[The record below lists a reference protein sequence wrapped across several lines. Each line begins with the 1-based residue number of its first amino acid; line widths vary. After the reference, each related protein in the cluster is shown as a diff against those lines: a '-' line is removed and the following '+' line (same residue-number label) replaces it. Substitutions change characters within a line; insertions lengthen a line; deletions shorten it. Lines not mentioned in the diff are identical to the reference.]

1 MTMPSSRRFL
11 PALRRLLALGGL
23 LFGMAAHAAAPGS
36 GELRLHDRAGRVQSL
51 ASLDTDVEYHV
62 SGLLAEVQVRQQFR
76 NTGKD
81 WLEGDYLLPLP
92 VGAAVYSMAL
102 DIGERRIVADI
113 KPKEAARQVFA
124 QARAEGRK
132 AALIEADNGNLF
144 HTAVTNVAPGEM
156 VTVVLHYWQRV
167 DYQAGE
173 FSLRFPLTFTP
184 RYHMQTGAQPG
195 DTGVATPQVFTDDD
209 AAAPLRTHIAV
220 RLDAGVPLADISSP
234 SHAIVSARQ
243 GKKVWN
249 VQLRDD
255 SVLPD
260 RDFVLHWLPQ
270 PQTQPTVASFS
281 QDVDGTHYAM
291 LMLLPPQQQAQ
302 RLPRELILVIDTSGS
317 MGGESIRQA
326 RAALDLAL
334 SQLQPGDRFN
344 VVEFNSIL
352 DPWRPQA
359 VAATPEALQ
368 QARAWVS
375 RLEASGG
382 TEMEPALRFAL
393 AGHAPSGYVR
403 QVLFATDG
411 AVDDPNGL
419 MRVIDEQLG
428 DSRLF
433 PIGIG
438 SAPNAQFLQAAARHG
453 RGSETLIN
461 DTGTLTASMLQ
472 LLAKLDHP
480 ALRDLRV
487 DWPAGSEAYPRELPD
502 LYLGEPL
509 LVTAK
514 LPLRSA
520 KMQVH
525 GKLAD
530 RDWTTPMD
538 LSTPTAAEGL
548 DRLWAQSRIADLEDQ
563 LARGGDANELS
574 GEITRTALAAHLVS
588 RYTSL
593 VAVDTTPARSAGAAL
608 KHTQVPNVMPS
619 GTHFAGTAGDARFA
633 QTATP
638 AELELWLALLALLLA
653 ALAWR
658 MQRAAR

>member
-1 MTMPSSRRFL
+1 MPASRRF
-11 PALRRLLALGGL
+11 PSALCCLLALCGL
-23 LFGMAAHAAAPGS
+23 LFGMAAHAGTPGS
-36 GELRLHDRAGRVQSL
+36 GELRLHDRAGHMQSL

-62 SGLLAEVQVRQQFR
+62 SGLVAEVQVRQQFR

-92 VGAAVYSMAL
+92 IGAAVYSMAL

-113 KPKEAARQVFA
+113 KPKEAARKVFE
-124 QARAEGRK
+124 QARTEGRK

-144 HTAVTNVAPGEM
+144 RTAVTNVAPGEA
-156 VTVVLHYWQRV
+156 VTIVLHYWQRI

-195 DTGVATPQVFTDDD
+195 DTGIDAPQVFADDD
-209 AAAPLRTHIAV
+209 ASAPLRTHIAV
-220 RLDAGVPLADISSP
+220 RLDAGVPLADVASP
-234 SHAIVSARQ
+234 SHAIVSERR
-243 GKKVWN
+243 GKLWN
-249 VQLRDD
+249 IRLRDD

-260 RDFVLHWLPQ
+260 RDFVLHWTPQ
-270 PQTQPTVASFS
+270 PRTQPNVASFS

-334 SQLQPGDRFN
+334 SRLQPGDRFN

-352 DPWRPQA
+352 NPWQQQA
-359 VAATPEALQ
+359 VAATPAALQ
-368 QARAWVS
+368 QARAWVGQ
-375 RLEASGG
+375 LQAGGG

-393 AGHAPSGYVR
+393 GGHAPPGYVR

-419 MRVIDEQLG
+419 MHLIDERLG

-453 RGSETLIN
+453 RGSETVIA
-461 DTGTLTASMLQ
+461 DTGSLAASMQQ

-487 DWPAGSEAYPRELPD
+487 DWPAGSEAYPRQLPD

-514 LPLRSA
+514 LPQRIA
-520 KMQVH
+520 KVQVH

-530 RDWTTPMD
+530 RDWTVPAD
-538 LSTPTAAEGL
+538 LSTPAPAEGL
-548 DRLWAQSRIADLEDQ
+548 DRLWAQSRIADLEDR
-563 LARGGDANELS
+563 LARGGNAEELV

-593 VAVDTTPARSAGAAL
+593 VAVDTTPARSAEAAL
-608 KHTQVPNVMPS
+608 KHTQIPNVMPS
-619 GTHFAGTAGDARFA
+619 GTHFA

-638 AELELWLALLALLLA
+638 AELEGWLALLALLLA

>member
-1 MTMPSSRRFL
+1 MRTPPRFL
-11 PALRRLLALGGL
+11 PALHRLLALGCL
-23 LFGMAAHAAAPGS
+23 LFSIATHASAPDS
-36 GELRLHDRAGRVQSL
+36 GELRLHDQAGRMQSL

-62 SGLLAEVQVRQQFR
+62 SGLVAEVQVRQQFR
-76 NTGKD
+76 NTGKH

-92 VGAAVYSMAL
+92 AGAAVHSMAL

-113 KPKEAARQVFA
+113 KARDAARKVFE
-124 QARAEGRK
+124 QARAGGRK
-132 AALIEADNGNLF
+132 AALIEADSGNLF
-144 HTAVTNVAPGEM
+144 RTAVTNVAPGEA
-156 VTVVLHYWQRV
+156 VTIVLHYWQRV
-167 DYQAGE
+167 DYRSGE

-184 RYHMQTGAQPG
+184 RYHMQTGARPD
-195 DTGVATPQVFTDDD
+195 DTGIATPRLFADDG

-220 RLDAGVPLADISSP
+220 WLDAGVPLADVGSP
-234 SHAIVSARQ
+234 SHAIVSERQ
-243 GKKVWN
+243 GDSWSIH
-249 VQLRDD
+249 LRDD

-260 RDFVLHWLPQ
+260 RDFVLRWSPQ
-270 PQTQPTVASFS
+270 PQTQPNVASFS
-281 QDVDGTHYAM
+281 QDIDGAHYAM
-291 LMLLPPQQQAQ
+291 LMLLPPQQQTQ

-334 SQLQPGDRFN
+334 SRLQPGDRFN

-352 DPWRPQA
+352 DPWRAQA
-359 VAATPEALQ
+359 VAATPEAVQ

-375 RLEASGG
+375 QLQAEGG

-393 AGHAPSGYVR
+393 SGHAPSGYVR

-411 AVDDPNGL
+411 AVDNPNGL
-419 MRVIDEQLG
+419 MQLIDQRLG

-433 PIGIG
+433 PVGIG

-453 RGSETLIN
+453 RGSETLIT

-480 ALRDLRV
+480 ALHDLHV

-514 LPLRSA
+514 LPQRVA
-520 KMQVH
+520 KVQVH
-525 GKLAD
+525 GKLTD
-530 RDWTTPMD
+530 REWTAPMD
-538 LSTPTAAEGL
+538 LSTPAAAAGL

-563 LARGGDANELS
+563 LARGGDAKELAA
-574 GEITRTALAAHLVS
+574 EITRTALAAHLVS

-593 VAVDTTPARSAGAAL
+593 VAADTTPARSAAAAL
-608 KHTQVPNVMPS
+608 KHAQVPNVMPS
-619 GTHFAGTAGDARFA
+619 GTHFAGILAAGDARFA

>member
-1 MTMPSSRRFL
+1 MTAMYLSRRFL
-11 PALRRLLALGGL
+11 ITLRSLMAFAIVLLALPV
-23 LFGMAAHAAAPGS
+23 HATTDVASPGS
-36 GELRLHDRAGRVQSL
+36 GELRLHDRAGNSQSL

-62 SGLLAEVQVRQQFR
+62 SGLVAEVQVRQQFR
-76 NTGKD
+76 NSGRD

-92 VGAAVYSMAL
+92 TGAAVYSMSME
-102 DIGERRIVADI
+102 IGERRIVAEI
-113 KPKEAARQVFA
+113 KKKEAARQAFE
-124 QARAEGRK
+124 QARANGQK

-144 HTAVTNVAPGEM
+144 RTAVTNVAPGEA
-156 VTVVLHYWQRV
+156 VTIVLHYWQRV
-167 DYQAGE
+167 DYRAGE

-184 RYHMQTGAQPG
+184 RYHMTAGAQPG
-195 DTGVATPQVFTDDD
+195 DNGIASPQIFTADD
-209 AAAPLRTHIAV
+209 AGAPLRTHIAV
-220 RLDAGVPLADISSP
+220 RLDAGVALTDVSSP
-234 SHAIVSARQ
+234 SHAIVNTRE
-243 GKKVWN
+243 GKLWN
-249 VQLRDD
+249 IHLRDN

-260 RDFVLHWLPQ
+260 RDFVLRWQPK
-270 PQTQPTVASFS
+270 PQTQPNVASFD
-281 QDVDGTHYAM
+281 QDIDGTHYAM
-291 LMLLPPQQQAQ
+291 LMLLPPQQQAK

-334 SQLQPGDRFN
+334 TQLQPQDRFN

-352 DPWRPQA
+352 NPWRPAA

-368 QARAWVS
+368 RARRWVDQLQAG
-375 RLEASGG
+375 GG

-393 AGHAPSGYVR
+393 AGHAPDGYVR

-419 MRVIDEQLG
+419 MQVIDKQLG

-438 SAPNAQFLQAAARHG
+438 SAPYAEFLQAAARHG
-453 RGSETLIN
+453 RGSETLIA
-461 DTGTLTASMLQ
+461 DLGTLTEAMQ
-472 LLAKLDHP
+472 GLLAKLDHP
-480 ALRDLRV
+480 ALRDIKI
-487 DWPAGSEAYPRELPD
+487 DWPNGVDAYPRQLPD

-514 LPLRSA
+514 LAQPIG
-520 KMQVH
+520 KVQVH

-530 RDWTTPMD
+530 RDWTAPAD
-538 LSTPTAAEGL
+538 LSTSSAAEGL
-548 DRLWAQSRIADLEDQ
+548 DRLWAQARIADLEDQ
-563 LARGGDANELS
+563 LARGGDSNTLAEQ
-574 GEITRTALAAHLVS
+574 ITNTALAAHLVS

-593 VAVDTTPARSAGAAL
+593 VAVDRTPARSGDATL
-608 KHTQVPNVMPS
+608 KHSQVPNVMPA
-619 GTHFAGTAGDARFA
+619 GTHFA

-638 AELELWLALLALLLA
+638 AELELWLALIALLVA

-658 MQRAAR
+658 MQRSAR

>member
-1 MTMPSSRRFL
+1 MTMPGSRRFL
-11 PALRRLLALGGL
+11 PALRRLFALGGL
-23 LFGMAAHAAAPGS
+23 LFGIGVHAAAPGS
-36 GELRLHDRAGRVQSL
+36 GELRLHDRAGHVQSL

-62 SGLLAEVQVRQQFR
+62 SGLVAEVQVRQQFR
-76 NTGKD
+76 NAGKD
-81 WLEGDYLLPLP
+81 WLEGDYLLPLAA
-92 VGAAVYSMAL
+92 GAAVYSMAL

-113 KPKEAARQVFA
+113 KPKEEARQVFE

-132 AALIEADNGNLF
+132 AALIEANAGNLF
-144 HTAVTNVAPGEM
+144 RTAVTNVAPGEA
-156 VTVVLHYWQRV
+156 VTIVLHYWQRI
-167 DYQAGE
+167 DYRSGE
-173 FSLRFPLTFTP
+173 FSLHFPLTFTP
-184 RYHMQTGAQPG
+184 RYHMQAGAQSG
-195 DTGVATPQVFTDDD
+195 GGGIAMPQVFIDDD
-209 AAAPLRTHIAV
+209 ASAPLRTHIAV
-220 RLDAGVPLADISSP
+220 RLDAGVPLADVASP
-234 SHAIVSARQ
+234 SHAIVSERQ
-243 GKKVWN
+243 GTLWN
-249 VQLRDD
+249 VRLRDD

-260 RDFVLHWLPQ
+260 RDFVLHWTPQ
-270 PQTQPTVASFS
+270 PQTQPNVASFS

-344 VVEFNSIL
+344 VVEFNSVL
-352 DPWRPQA
+352 NPWRPQA
-359 VAATPEALQ
+359 VTATSDALQ
-368 QARAWVS
+368 QARAWVGE
-375 RLEASGG
+375 LQASGG

-393 AGHAPSGYVR
+393 GGQAPPGYVR

-461 DTGTLTASMLQ
+461 DTATLTASMLQ
-472 LLAKLDHP
+472 LLSRLDHP

-487 DWPAGSEAYPRELPD
+487 DWPAGSEAYPRQLPD

-514 LPLRSA
+514 LPQRVA
-520 KMQVH
+520 KVQVH

-530 RDWTTPMD
+530 RDWTVPMD
-538 LSTPTAAEGL
+538 LSAPTAAEGL

-563 LARGGDANELS
+563 LARGGDAKELT
-574 GEITRTALAAHLVS
+574 GEITRTALTAHLVS

-593 VAVDTTPARSAGAAL
+593 VAVDTTPAHSAEAAL
-608 KHTQVPNVMPS
+608 KHTQIPNVMPS
-619 GTHFAGTAGDARFA
+619 GTHFA
-633 QTATP
+633 QTATA
-638 AELELWLALLALLLA
+638 AELEWWLALLALLLA